1 MITPAD
7 EVRVLNSFDNEILE
21 VIDNQDEFTRSDL
34 QGVVSALVMKIFR
47 AGKDYQ
53 KELDSFK
60 KGGE

>member
-7 EVRVLNSFDNEILE
+7 EVRLLNSFDNEILE

-34 QGVVSALVMKIFR
+34 QGVVSAIVMKIFR
-47 AGKDYQ
+47 TGLDYQ
-53 KELDSFK
+53 KDLQ